1 VGPRDLRLVRGHGGD
16 RSHLWRGT
24 DAARGRGWQDV
35 RRGRPVGDR
44 HRGEFEHTLAGFTS
58 LGQWGKPA
66 ERVAEG
72 AANQP
77 LDSLQ
82 SDAALKRHLADL
94 VALPMALAGGE
105 SQFTTGQVPQRLLSN
120 AWVVNHFLAG
130 RVRVEGEEGGL
141 GNHE

>member
-1 VGPRDLRLVRGHGGD
+1 
-16 RSHLWRGT
+16 
-24 DAARGRGWQDV
+24 
-35 RRGRPVGDR
+35 
-44 HRGEFEHTLAGFTS
+44 
-58 LGQWGKPA
+58 
-66 ERVAEG
+66 VAEG